1 MNYNKIVNWLINA
14 EIFET
19 NSAELQKDLYASLL
33 KLPNTKILCDS
44 SLPNDTMDKF
54 GIEYDRIVDSIIED
68 TNTYLISPASTN
80 FIAPAEIKHLLILHA
95 LDNNNLDKTLK
106 HAKEINADAIL
117 SHLFPDEIS
126 DEFDSNLIRYYS
138 NTFIYLPAIISD
150 TEIANQTSK
159 GTSLIYDTQFIDRTL
174 EIFLPILKTAYNSSA
189 KSADEEMS
197 LIKWNQVDNSQIN
210 NISGDHITLLMGDT
224 FKLSYLCEFLESQ
237 NTQAVVSTPS
247 LSPIRSLFTD
257 SIEVDKY
264 KIEQENISQRTLF
277 KKLLADLKQKQNSN
291 SNGNRY
297 RTHFTPDTIIQ
308 SICNQITG
316 ESVSDGNSILDLI
329 ESLYSQKHCKY
340 SIFSTLV
347 STSDKSYSNEP
358 HWFKNPFMPNV
369 FFSAYRYIYKTKTN
383 DGSLVPSMQSI
394 LNSIETSLSKI
405 SKTQLSV
412 LCYKASEDLLAEL
425 ILAEDKTEIAKSLEP
440 LVDYANS
447 IRNSKP
453 DEWCTSTVTSFI
465 FYAATKELLKSEAI
479 IKNTSNIRNDMLPMM
494 AWFYWITG
502 NNEGSREVLAKIDL
516 DKLFH
521 QQIPHC
527 AFLLVVGLLMLAD
540 KQYEKSIHVFNEFV
554 RLFPGAFTNH
564 LNVDQLISHWLLAS
578 IYATSLGLS
587 NVEINEFID
596 HPINQKCPSYHFQ
609 KDLFSKLDL
618 ILTIPEE
625 YIGKFPV
632 FKIKRSLNP

>member
-1 MNYNKIVNWLINA
+1 MNYNKMVNWLINA

-19 NSAELQKDLYASLL
+19 NSAKLQKDLYISLL
-33 KLPNTKILCDS
+33 NLPNTKILTDS
-44 SLPNDTMDKF
+44 SLPNDTMEMF
-54 GIEYDRIVDSIIED
+54 GIEHDRIVDSIIDD

-95 LDNNNLDKTLK
+95 LDKNDLEESLN

-117 SHLFPDEIS
+117 SHFFPDEIS
-126 DEFDSNLIRYYS
+126 CEFDSDLIRYYS

-150 TEIANQTSK
+150 NEIANQTSK
-159 GTSLIYDTQFIDRTL
+159 GTSLIYDTHLIDRTL
-174 EIFLPILKTAYNSSA
+174 EIFLSILKTAYNTSA

-197 LIKWNQVDNSQIN
+197 LIEWNQVDNSQIDT
-210 NISGDHITLLMGDT
+210 IAGDNITLLMGDA

-237 NTQAVVSTPS
+237 NMQTVVSTPS
-247 LSPIRSLFTD
+247 LSPIRSLITN
-257 SIEVDKY
+257 SIELDKY
-264 KIEQENISQRTLF
+264 KIEQGSISQRTLF
-277 KKLLADLKQKQNSN
+277 KKLLADLKHKQNKN
-291 SNGNRY
+291 SKLNKY
-297 RTHFTPDTIIQ
+297 RNHFTPDAIIH
-308 SICNQITG
+308 SIYNQITG
-316 ESVSDGNSILDLI
+316 ESVSGVNSTLDLI
-329 ESLYSQKHCKY
+329 HSLYSPKNCNY
-340 SIFSTLV
+340 SIFSTLF
-347 STSDKSYSNEP
+347 STSDQSYLNEP

-369 FFSAYRYIYKTKTN
+369 FFSAYRYIYKNIAN
-383 DGSLVPSMQSI
+383 DDTLIPSLQSI
-394 LNSIETSLSKI
+394 LKSIETSLSKV
-405 SKTQLSV
+405 SKTKLSI

-453 DEWCTSTVTSFI
+453 DEWSTSTVTSFI
-465 FYAATKELLKSEAI
+465 FYAATKEIINSEAI
-479 IKNTSNIRNDMLPMM
+479 IENTNNVRNDMLPMM

-502 NNEGSREVLAKIDL
+502 NHDGSKEVLAKIEL

-527 AFLLVVGLLMLAD
+527 TFLLVVGVLLLVD
-540 KQYEKSIHVFNEFV
+540 KQYEKSAHVLNEFV
-554 RLFPGAFTNH
+554 RLFPGAFTHH

-578 IYATSLGLS
+578 IYATSLDLS
-587 NVEINEFID
+587 HDEINEFID

-618 ILTIPEE
+618 NLTIPKEHKA
-625 YIGKFPV
+625 KFPV
-632 FKIKRSLNP
+632 FKIKRSINS

>member
-1 MNYNKIVNWLINA
+1 MNYNKMVNWLINA

-19 NSAELQKDLYASLL
+19 NSAKLQKDLYISLL
-33 KLPNTKILCDS
+33 KLPNTKILTDS
-44 SLPNDTMDKF
+44 SLPNDTMEMF
-54 GIEYDRIVDSIIED
+54 GIEHDRIVDSIIDD

-95 LDNNNLDKTLK
+95 LDKNDLEESLN

-117 SHLFPDEIS
+117 SHFFPDEIS
-126 DEFDSNLIRYYS
+126 CEFDSDLIRYYS

-150 TEIANQTSK
+150 NEIANQTSK
-159 GTSLIYDTQFIDRTL
+159 GTSLIYDTHLIDRTL
-174 EIFLPILKTAYNSSA
+174 EIFLSILKTAYNTSA

-197 LIKWNQVDNSQIN
+197 LIEWNQVDNSQIDT
-210 NISGDHITLLMGDT
+210 IAGDNITLLMGDA

-237 NTQAVVSTPS
+237 NMQTVVSTPS
-247 LSPIRSLFTD
+247 LSPIRSLITN
-257 SIEVDKY
+257 SIELDKY
-264 KIEQENISQRTLF
+264 KIEQGSISQRTLF
-277 KKLLADLKQKQNSN
+277 KKLLADLKHKQNKN
-291 SNGNRY
+291 SKLNKY
-297 RTHFTPDTIIQ
+297 RNHFTPDAIIH
-308 SICNQITG
+308 SIYNQITG
-316 ESVSDGNSILDLI
+316 ESVSGVNSTLDLI
-329 ESLYSQKHCKY
+329 HSLYSPKNCNY
-340 SIFSTLV
+340 SIFSTLF
-347 STSDKSYSNEP
+347 STSDQSYLNEP

-369 FFSAYRYIYKTKTN
+369 FFSAYRYIYKNIAN
-383 DGSLVPSMQSI
+383 DDTLIPSLQSI
-394 LNSIETSLSKI
+394 LKSIETSLSKV
-405 SKTQLSV
+405 SKTKLSI

-453 DEWCTSTVTSFI
+453 DEWSTSTVTSFI
-465 FYAATKELLKSEAI
+465 FYAATKEIINSEAI
-479 IKNTSNIRNDMLPMM
+479 IENTNNVRNDMLPMM

-502 NNEGSREVLAKIDL
+502 NHDGSKEVLAKIEL

-527 AFLLVVGLLMLAD
+527 TFLLVVGVLLLVD
-540 KQYEKSIHVFNEFV
+540 KQYEKSAHVLNEFV
-554 RLFPGAFTNH
+554 RLFPGAFTHH

-578 IYATSLGLS
+578 IYATSLDLS
-587 NVEINEFID
+587 HDEINEFID

-618 ILTIPEE
+618 NLTIPEE
-625 YIGKFPV
+625 HKAKFPV
-632 FKIKRSLNP
+632 FKIKRSINS

>member
-1 MNYNKIVNWLINA
+1 
-14 EIFET
+14 
-19 NSAELQKDLYASLL
+19 
-33 KLPNTKILCDS
+33 
-44 SLPNDTMDKF
+44 
-54 GIEYDRIVDSIIED
+54 
-68 TNTYLISPASTN
+68 
-80 FIAPAEIKHLLILHA
+80 
-95 LDNNNLDKTLK
+95 
-106 HAKEINADAIL
+106 
-117 SHLFPDEIS
+117 
-126 DEFDSNLIRYYS
+126 
-138 NTFIYLPAIISD
+138 
-150 TEIANQTSK
+150 
-159 GTSLIYDTQFIDRTL
+159 L

-297 RTHFTPDTIIQ
+297 RTHFTPDAIIQ

-540 KQYEKSIHVFNEFV
+540 KQYEKSIHVLNEFV